1 MTSMAAT
8 ITQSRREVNGVE
20 LALLEAGPTTG
31 PLALCLHGFP
41 DTPWGWQPVLEAL
54 ADAGHHAVAPY
65 LRGYAP
71 SSVPAGGVASLGAY
85 TADANALHEVLGG
98 TEDAVLIGHD
108 WGALTTYGAASSAP
122 QRWSRIVTASIP
134 PASVMGS
141 RMMDYDQIQRFWYQ
155 YVFLQPSAEAIVA
168 HDDLRF
174 IERLWQDWSPG
185 YTGVEALARVKDALR
200 DPANLTAA
208 ISLYRVVHGV
218 LETDPEFADL
228 AFAFVMP
235 HTQPTLYL
243 HGTDDGCMTSDVVDE
258 ALDALPAGS
267 RAERIDG
274 AGHFLQYEQPERVTG
289 LIMEFLAG

>member
-1 MTSMAAT
+1 MAPT

-20 LALLEAGPTTG
+20 LALLEAGPASG

-54 ADAGHHAVAPY
+54 GDAGHHAVAPY

-71 SSVPAGGVASLGAY
+71 SAVPPSGTASLGSY

-98 TEDAVLIGHD
+98 SEDAVLIGHD
-108 WGALTTYGAASSAP
+108 WGALTTYGAAASAP
-122 QRWSRIVTASIP
+122 ERWSRIVTASIP
-134 PASVMGS
+134 PTSVMAN

-155 YVFLQPSAEAIVA
+155 YVFLQPSAEAIVL

-174 IERLWQDWSPG
+174 IERLWHDWSPG
-185 YTGVEALARVKDALR
+185 YTGVDAIDRVKDALR

-218 LETDPEFADL
+218 LEPEPEFAEL

-243 HGTDDGCMTSDVVDE
+243 HGTEDGCMTSDVVDE
-258 ALDALPAGS
+258 ARAALPDGS
-267 RAERIDG
+267 TAIAIEG
-274 AGHFLQYEQPERVTG
+274 AGHFLQYEQPELVTKH
-289 LIMEFLAG
+289 IVSFVSS